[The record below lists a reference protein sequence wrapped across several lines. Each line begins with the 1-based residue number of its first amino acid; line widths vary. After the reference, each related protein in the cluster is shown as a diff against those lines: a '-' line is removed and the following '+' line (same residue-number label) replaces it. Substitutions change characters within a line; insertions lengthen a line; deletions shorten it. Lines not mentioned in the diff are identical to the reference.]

1 MVGVRFDPAAV
12 DAEAELEAVVLE
24 RPVSRSEMIKT
35 LLDEALTAR
44 EKRRQRKGR

>member
-1 MVGVRFDPAAV
+1 MVGVRFDPSAV
-12 DAEAELEAVVLE
+12 DAEAELEAAAVD

-44 EKRRQRKGR
+44 EKRRKRQGR